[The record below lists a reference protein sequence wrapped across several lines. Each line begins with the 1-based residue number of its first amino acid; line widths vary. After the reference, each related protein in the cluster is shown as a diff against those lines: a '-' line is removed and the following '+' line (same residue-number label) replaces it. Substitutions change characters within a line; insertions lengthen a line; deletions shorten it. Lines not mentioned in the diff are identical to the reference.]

1 MFPSLRRSP
10 RIARSHRVGLN
21 AAMISYATRDVAFL
35 DRFASSERRMS
46 LTLGGIGIAVDER
59 GNRGKRRGG
68 STYR

>member
-1 MFPSLRRSP
+1 
-10 RIARSHRVGLN
+10 
-21 AAMISYATRDVAFL
+21 MISYATRDIACL

-46 LTLGGIGIAVDER
+46 LTLSSIGMAVDKR